1 MLTLDRAKALLETT
15 TTQEHLLLHAK
26 NVSVAMGGMA
36 AYFGENK
43 EHWMAIG
50 QLHDYD
56 YDRKDAD
63 NALDEI
69 SELLKEK
76 ELHYED

>member
-1 MLTLDRAKALLETT
+1 MSRLTIYDPLARCYKMKPDAVG
-15 TTQEHLLLHAK
+15 
-26 NVSVAMGGMA
+26 N
-36 AYFGENK
+36 
-43 EHWMAIG
+43 AIQTLG
-50 QLHDYD
+50 KHEDVIEEINTQLHNYD
-56 YDRKDAD
+56 YDCTDAD

>member
-1 MLTLDRAKALLETT
+1 MSRLTIYDPLARCYKMKPDAVGKFNAIQTLGMHEDVIEEIN
-15 TTQEHLLLHAK
+15 TQ
-26 NVSVAMGGMA
+26 
-36 AYFGENK
+36 
-43 EHWMAIG
+43 I
-50 QLHDYD
+50 HDYD